1 MTNKMALIVAVVLG
15 VLSIIGI
22 RSYVEQLRQKLEFQT
37 ERVPFMTYA
46 QDLEAGHVV
55 TEDDLQEVPFIK
67 ETLEMALK
75 GTEVK
80 PDQKQAYLGARLASE
95 VKAGQVMLKN
105 HFPDT
110 SSGGVIDDPAAKLKA
125 DERLISIP
133 VNDVSGVDGLL
144 RPGDFVD
151 VIITM
156 ELVFPNGQTM
166 PVTRTLLAG
175 KPVIATGGNTNRYA
189 VQGRNLYESVTL
201 RLNYKDCNKVI
212 HVMHEG
218 GSFHLTK
225 VKEGTPPQRTTDPVV
240 GDRLYS
246 EISAELRN
254 QRR

>member
-1 MTNKMALIVAVVLG
+1 VTNKMALIVAVVLG

-75 GTEVK
+75 GSEIT
-80 PDQKQAYLGARLASE
+80 PNQKQAYLGARLASE

-110 SSGGVIDDPAAKLKA
+110 GIKVQADPAAKLKA
-125 DERLISIP
+125 DERLVSIP
-133 VNDVSGVDGLL
+133 VSDVAGVDGLL

-151 VIITM
+151 VIVTM
-156 ELVFPNGQTM
+156 ELIFPNGQTM

-201 RLNYKDCNKVI
+201 RLSYKDCNKLV
-212 HVMHEG
+212 HVLHEG
-218 GSFHLTK
+218 GRFHLTK
-225 VKEGTPPQRTTDPVV
+225 VKDGPPPQRTTDPVV
-240 GDRLYS
+240 GDQLYS
-246 EISAELRN
+246 EVSAELRN
-254 QRR
+254 RRR